1 MKYFKALIFLSAL
14 AGFMILIQGTTF
26 AQKKGKV
33 ENVDFFLEGD
43 NLIITY
49 DIEKAKTGETFNIS
63 INVST
68 VKGTK
73 INAFSLSGDVGPG
86 VYGGKYKRIAWDLAE
101 DNVYIDDEI
110 FVEVIAEVEGSG
122 KSGQQNMYMTETR
135 SGGNKVS
142 VGGAMLRS
150 LVFPGWGNSYA
161 KGGGAYWLMGVAAY
175 GAAGAAVYFNNEA
188 YNNYEDYK
196 LATDPDERDQ
206 LYQDA
211 SDNHDMQKN
220 LMIAAGAIWVVDIIW
235 TGIQAGNVN
244 KKANQSKVSMGYY
257 YDPVVRTPMFSV
269 SLKLD

>member
-1 MKYFKALIFLSAL
+1 MKPAA
-14 AGFMILIQGTTF
+14 
-26 AQKKGKV
+26 AQKNGQV

-49 DIEKAKTGETFNIS
+49 DIEKAKTGETFNVS

-73 INAFSLSGDVGPG
+73 INAFTLNGDVGPG
-86 VYGGKYKRIAWDLAE
+86 VYGGKYKRITWDLAE
-101 DNVYIDDEI
+101 DNVFIDDEI
-110 FVEVIAEVEGSG
+110 FVEVIAEAENYG
-122 KSGQQNMYMTETR
+122 KSAMQTGQKTGKQ
-135 SGGNKVS
+135 VS

-161 KGGGAYWLMGVAAY
+161 KGGGAYWLIGVAAY

-188 YNNYEDYK
+188 YNQYEDYK
-196 LATDPDERDQ
+196 NTLDKEKRDQ

-211 SDNHDMQKN
+211 NDSYDMQQN
-220 LMIAAGAIWVVDIIW
+220 LMYAAGAIWVIDLIW

-244 KKANQSKVSMGYY
+244 KKARQSKVSMGYY